1 MEKDIRDEEL
11 AAMQAEGEEEVICV
25 VLTDEQGNEHEFYQ
39 DMVIT
44 VDDKQ
49 FAVLVPMED
58 CCCEDDDCD
67 CHEPQTVEIYDKVF
81 YLAHGDGLGDPDK
94 KFKFLKRMFQ
104 NQTCQRLLNTIHPR
118 WGMALGLNWA
128 KHSRLKRADGKEE
141 PYMGEKK
148 EFLVR
153 FAKQYMQGHKDID
166 YFMFGHRHI
175 ELDLMLSKKT
185 RLMIL
190 GDWIWQFTYAV
201 FDGEH
206 MFMEEYVEGE
216 SQP

>member
-67 CHEPQTVEIYDKVF
+67 FDDEDEMYEVCCPSC
-81 YLAHGDGLGDPDK
+81 GD
-94 KFKFLKRMFQ
+94 
-104 NQTCQRLLNTIHPR
+104 TILLNDSI
-118 WGMALGLNWA
+118 L
-128 KHSRLKRADGKEE
+128 EE
-141 PYMGEKK
+141 GSMECPNCGETL
-148 EFLVR
+148 EFDYDDLV
-153 FAKQYMQGHKDID
+153 
-166 YFMFGHRHI
+166 I
-175 ELDLMLSKKT
+175 EDAEDPEDT
-185 RLMIL
+185 
-190 GDWIWQFTYAV
+190 D
-201 FDGEH
+201 E
-206 MFMEEYVEGE
+206 
-216 SQP
+216 